1 MEIQSTDVPVHPMD
15 TSVTVQAVGDK
26 YLVTSHHRHPDGL
39 HSFSC
44 SALVAKESQDLR
56 ACSTSWPRA
65 PGKAPLGCLFHRSRV
80 RLPFSFFLRS
90 RGSI

>member
-1 MEIQSTDVPVHPMD
+1 MEIQSKDVPVHPMD

-56 ACSTSWPRA
+56 TLERQTLEYARA
-65 PGKAPLGCLFHRSRV
+65 WIDRLVSR
-80 RLPFSFFLRS
+80 LSA
-90 RGSI
+90 

>member
-56 ACSTSWPRA
+56 ALERQALEYARA
-65 PGKAPLGCLFHRSRV
+65 WIDRLVSR
-80 RLPFSFFLRS
+80 LSD
-90 RGSI
+90 